1 MLKEGLPPGAGKSTL
16 LCLSIKNFG
25 NFSRNRA
32 VPMKLKSVLGVTS
45 FYPTYW
51 RGTAKN
57 VE

>member
-1 MLKEGLPPGAGKSTL
+1 
-16 LCLSIKNFG
+16 
-25 NFSRNRA
+25 
-32 VPMKLKSVLGVTS
+32 MKLKSVLGVTS